1 MWICQMLQLSKLP
14 LVASQWKCE
23 FTSTINVEIE
33 ELQMQASASVA
44 RVCGAWEVTA
54 WRSGAKFNVYLIMIV
69 LSSDVVPVQ
78 HGATC
83 PHPPSTMRCQ
93 TIVFCQFPPNPDTEY
108 VNIQIISRARSN
120 TAHKAPGLTINFQIQ
135 LLRPFD
141 DVLLEISIAFRNFC
155 CPRPTVNWFIQKAPM
170 TKNSNCPISIFP

>member
-1 MWICQMLQLSKLP
+1 
-14 LVASQWKCE
+14 
-23 FTSTINVEIE
+23 
-33 ELQMQASASVA
+33 
-44 RVCGAWEVTA
+44 
-54 WRSGAKFNVYLIMIV
+54 MIV

-155 CPRPTVNWFIQKAPM
+155 CPRPNSQLIYTKSSVDKKQQLPYQHFHINCHKSDTGCEAGVAEETVETEIM
-170 TKNSNCPISIFP
+170 E